1 MYKFLP
7 IFLLLALTGC
17 SSSPEDQLK
26 ACVIGGSK
34 MFVDNMKADPVM
46 GENWTEKNQAN
57 FDKELEKIEAMSW
70 EEMIGDSDDNFIAKA
85 CLDHQKNNPE
95 LFQEMVSY

>member
-26 ACVIGGSK
+26 ACVIGGAK
-34 MFVDNMKADPVM
+34 MMIDEMKKDPVM
-46 GENWTEKNQAN
+46 GERWGEKDQAR
-57 FDKELEKIEAMSW
+57 FDKQLEKMEAMSW
-70 EEMIGDSDDNFIAKA
+70 EEMIGDSDDNFMAKV
-85 CLDHQKNNPE
+85 CLDNQKNKPE